1 MSEFHLF
8 KTSLRDLA
16 RPKRLLIAAV
26 LISIPALLAVLM
38 RTRLPSND
46 FNPDLVYNMLSALV
60 IFGFL
65 LVILSV
71 VFGTGVISQEI
82 EQKTIVY
89 LLTRPVARWRIVLA
103 KFAAAV
109 CAVVVTL
116 WLAALLTTT
125 VLYGFGGSVYRQPTL
140 SASDLRDN
148 DSLFKKLKEH
158 KDPVSAYL
166 WELLPME
173 SKGLLIAPPN
183 LGEMIGDRGPEML
196 RNMTGNV
203 APLQQRAVLSHL
215 NNVIRDDQGFYD
227 AERFAAVNLPDTL
240 KREAESK
247 PTGAKLVQLNRAL
260 LAAAYPQE
268 VAPAATIVGQLR
280 TDFMM
285 LTVGALAY
293 SALFLLLATILNRPL
308 MWGLLFAFGWE
319 SWVPNMPGKFQ
330 MVSLMSY
337 LRVLAPHPQPTAGP
351 RGISDLFS
359 MLNPET
365 ISASQAWIVLASVII
380 VALGLAF
387 FIFSTNEYVPR
398 EDAE

>member
-26 LISIPALLAVLM
+26 LIAIPALLAALM
-38 RTRLPSND
+38 RTQIPPGR

-89 LLTRPVARWRIVLA
+89 LLTRPVPRWRIVLA

-109 CAVVVTL
+109 CAVVITL
-116 WLAALLTTT
+116 WLAVLLTTT

-140 SASDLRDN
+140 SAPDMRD
-148 DSLFKKLKEH
+148 SEALFKKLKEH

-166 WELLPME
+166 WDLLPVE
-173 SKGLLIAPPN
+173 GKALLIAPPN
-183 LGEMIGDRGPEML
+183 IGEMMGGRGPQAL
-196 RNMTGNV
+196 QNMAGNV
-203 APLQQRAVLSHL
+203 VPMQQRAVMSHF
-215 NNVIRDDQGFYD
+215 NNVIREDRGFYTP
-227 AERFAAVNLPDTL
+227 ERFAHVSLSDEL

-247 PTGAKLVQLNRAL
+247 PTGPALVRLNRAL
-260 LAAAYPQE
+260 LAAAYPNE
-268 VAPAATIVGQLR
+268 IAPAATIVGQLR
-280 TDFMM
+280 TDFTM

-337 LRVLAPHPQPTAGP
+337 LRVLAPHPQASSAP

-365 ISASQAWIVLASVII
+365 ISAAQAWIVLGGVIA
-380 VALGLAF
+380 VALALAL